1 MQQNVGSKS
10 EHQAEEAK
18 FSDKKVSVSTPES
31 PNLQIR
37 KIATH
42 IHAMKC
48 AKLPHGQRKLKLCA
62 CFSFTC

>member
-42 IHAMKC
+42 IHVNITLLM
-48 AKLPHGQRKLKLCA
+48 Q
-62 CFSFTC
+62 

>member
-42 IHAMKC
+42 IHVNITLLMQWNVPSYLMVK
-48 AKLPHGQRKLKLCA
+48 GN
-62 CFSFTC
+62 